1 MYKTIEELVTRVD
14 ERNNGGIV
22 SELIGVSIDKCFIK
36 SVANT
41 NGTDLSKYK
50 IIRKND
56 FAVSLMQ
63 VSRDGKI
70 PVARLEEYEEA
81 IMSPAYP
88 IFRVKDKNVILPE
101 YLEMWFKR
109 PEFDREAAFIAVGG
123 VRGSMPWEEF
133 AKMKLPVPPI
143 EKQRKIV
150 NAYKIVTDRIALK
163 QKINDN
169 LEETAQSLFQEQF
182 AAFYNEN
189 ELPDGYSIATLN
201 SLCSIKG
208 GKRLPA
214 DGELLDTPTAH
225 PYIRVRDLGSN
236 RYVCLTNQFQYIDE
250 ETHSAISRYI
260 VNTND
265 IVISIVGT
273 IGLIGKIH
281 TSLNN
286 ANLTENCVKLANIHT
301 VTPDYLYYTLC
312 YKKQIKEIELL
323 TVGAVQSKLPMY
335 NIQSMKILVPPA
347 EVIEDFQHKFDI
359 FNEQIEANTIEI
371 QRLYELQSVLLAKL
385 AY

>member
-14 ERNNGGIV
+14 ERNSDGTV

-70 PVARLEEYEEA
+70 PVARLGEYEEA

-88 IFRVKDKNVILPE
+88 IFRVKDKNIILPD

-133 AKMKLPVPPI
+133 AKMKLPVPSI
-143 EKQRKIV
+143 EKQQKIV

-163 QKINDN
+163 QRINDN
-169 LEETAQSLFQEQF
+169 L
-182 AAFYNEN
+182 AA
-189 ELPDGYSIATLN
+189 
-201 SLCSIKG
+201 
-208 GKRLPA
+208 
-214 DGELLDTPTAH
+214 
-225 PYIRVRDLGSN
+225 
-236 RYVCLTNQFQYIDE
+236 
-250 ETHSAISRYI
+250 
-260 VNTND
+260 
-265 IVISIVGT
+265 
-273 IGLIGKIH
+273 
-281 TSLNN
+281 
-286 ANLTENCVKLANIHT
+286 
-301 VTPDYLYYTLC
+301 
-312 YKKQIKEIELL
+312 
-323 TVGAVQSKLPMY
+323 
-335 NIQSMKILVPPA
+335 
-347 EVIEDFQHKFDI
+347 
-359 FNEQIEANTIEI
+359 
-371 QRLYELQSVLLAKL
+371 
-385 AY
+385 

>member
-14 ERNNGGIV
+14 ERNSDGTV

-88 IFRVKDKNVILPE
+88 IFRVKDKNIILPD

-133 AKMKLPVPPI
+133 AKMKLPVPSI
-143 EKQRKIV
+143 EKQQKIV

-169 LEETAQSLFQEQF
+169 LANTEQLIL
-182 AAFYNEN
+182 Y
-189 ELPDGYSIATLN
+189 
-201 SLCSIKG
+201 
-208 GKRLPA
+208 
-214 DGELLDTPTAH
+214 
-225 PYIRVRDLGSN
+225 
-236 RYVCLTNQFQYIDE
+236 Q
-250 ETHSAISRYI
+250 AISKNQTIPLSLNEIAEFIDGDRGKNYPTFDEFSTSGFCLFLNASNVTSSGFNFDSCMFVTEEKDKI
-260 VNTND
+260 MRNGHLLLND
-265 IVISIVGT
+265 IVFTSRGTLGNVALYDKNIKYKNVRINSGMLIIRPKGINLSPYFIYALLKSNYMKSAIEQFRSGSAQPQLPIKDLQNITFDIPESQNVLDDLEHRFFEIEETISINKRE
-273 IGLIGKIH
+273 IG
-281 TSLNN
+281 
-286 ANLTENCVKLANIHT
+286 NLSELASI
-301 VTPDYLYYTLC
+301 
-312 YKKQIKEIELL
+312 
-323 TVGAVQSKLPMY
+323 
-335 NIQSMKILVPPA
+335 
-347 EVIEDFQHKFDI
+347 
-359 FNEQIEANTIEI
+359 
-371 QRLYELQSVLLAKL
+371 LLARL
-385 AY
+385 SR

>member
-14 ERNNGGIV
+14 ERNNDGIV

-169 LEETAQSLFQEQF
+169 LANTEQLIL
-182 AAFYNEN
+182 Y
-189 ELPDGYSIATLN
+189 
-201 SLCSIKG
+201 
-208 GKRLPA
+208 
-214 DGELLDTPTAH
+214 
-225 PYIRVRDLGSN
+225 
-236 RYVCLTNQFQYIDE
+236 Q
-250 ETHSAISRYI
+250 AISKNQTIPLSLNEIAEFIDGDRGKNYPTFDEFSTSGFCLFLNASNVTSSGFNFDSCMFVTEEKDKI
-260 VNTND
+260 MRNGHLLLND
-265 IVISIVGT
+265 IVFTSRGTLGNVALYDKNIKYKNVRINSGMLIIRPKGINLSPYFIYALLKSNYMKSAIEQFRSGSAQPQLPIKDLQNITFDIPESQNVLDDLEHRFFEIEETISINKRE
-273 IGLIGKIH
+273 IG
-281 TSLNN
+281 
-286 ANLTENCVKLANIHT
+286 NLSELASI
-301 VTPDYLYYTLC
+301 
-312 YKKQIKEIELL
+312 
-323 TVGAVQSKLPMY
+323 
-335 NIQSMKILVPPA
+335 
-347 EVIEDFQHKFDI
+347 
-359 FNEQIEANTIEI
+359 
-371 QRLYELQSVLLAKL
+371 LLARL
-385 AY
+385 SR